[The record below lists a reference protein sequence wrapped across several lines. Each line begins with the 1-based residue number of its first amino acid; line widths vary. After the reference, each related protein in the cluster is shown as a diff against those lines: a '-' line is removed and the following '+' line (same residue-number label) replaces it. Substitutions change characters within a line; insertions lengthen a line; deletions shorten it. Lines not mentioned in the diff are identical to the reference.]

1 MVIKNYDEELKAE
14 LALRHSRPSS
24 PGLCVRWLP
33 PQGGSCVSV
42 KLNVDGAIDLKYG
55 HRGVGFI
62 VRDSSAALVGGV
74 AMKAPGM
81 VYVLATELYA
91 IKMGISFALG
101 CLSGGLVDEIRTL
114 LASRPLAAVHY
125 VQANKTAHQIAQ
137 FSLRD
142 RGSFFLDGI
151 VPP

>member
-81 VYVLATELYA
+81 PWKVE
-91 IKMGISFALG
+91 
-101 CLSGGLVDEIRTL
+101 GGLVDEIRTL

>member
-62 VRDSSAALVGGV
+62 VRDSSAALVGAV

-91 IKMGISFALG
+91 IKMGISFALDAYRVPLVVDTD
-101 CLSGGLVDEIRTL
+101 CLN
-114 LASRPLAAVHY
+114 AVQM
-125 VQANKTAHQIAQ
+125 VN
-137 FSLRD
+137 
-142 RGSFFLDGI
+142 
-151 VPP
+151 V